1 MITYEV
7 TAIVDAALTV
17 QYEQYMTSKHLADVL
32 SSGCFVEAV
41 LERAA
46 PGKYRA
52 RYMAQNEEDLERYLR
67 EHTAAK
73 RADFAKHFPTGVI
86 LSREVWTELA

>member
-7 TAIVDAALTV
+7 TAIVEASLV
-17 QYEQYMTSKHLADVL
+17 QPYEEYMISTHLADVL
-32 SSGCFVEAV
+32 STGCFVEAV
-41 LERAA
+41 LERASA
-46 PGKYRA
+46 GKYRT
-52 RYMAQNEEDLERYLR
+52 RYRAESEEDLERYLR

-73 RADFAKHFPTGVI
+73 RADFAQHFPTGVT

>member
-1 MITYEV
+1 VITYEV
-7 TAIVDAALTV
+7 TAIVDASLTR
-17 QYEQYMTSKHLADVL
+17 QYEEYMISKHLADVL
-32 SSGCFVEAV
+32 ESGCFVEAV

-46 PGKYRA
+46 AGKYRA
-52 RYMAQNEEDLERYLR
+52 RYRAESEADLERYLR

-73 RADFAKHFPTGVI
+73 RADFAKHFPTGVT